1 MLKLNGLTLTYF
13 SSHTGKLQM
22 LKAVLFAVVPNY
34 KLELNTIK
42 ISLSQPHEPHFKSA
56 QEPHMATTLDSRD
69 IKHFHH
75 LSISTISSIHQYWII
90 DLFLFPF

>member
-69 IKHFHH
+69 IKISIIYPSVLSV
-75 LSISTISSIHQYWII
+75 LSISTG
-90 DLFLFPF
+90 L